1 MANPT
6 HSYDGSNSFEAM
18 VIASDANSSLQDFE
32 LIQVNTSA
40 LAGIDD
46 RDKGTLKLANEVIL
60 IVAFLAL
67 IILMCRKRKHARRS
81 NYY

>member
-1 MANPT
+1 
-6 HSYDGSNSFEAM
+6 M
-18 VIASDANSSLQDFE
+18 VIASNANSSLQDFE
-32 LIQVNTSA
+32 LIQVNTSV
-40 LAGIDD
+40 LAGIDG

-67 IILMCRKRKHARRS
+67 ITLMCRKRKYARRS